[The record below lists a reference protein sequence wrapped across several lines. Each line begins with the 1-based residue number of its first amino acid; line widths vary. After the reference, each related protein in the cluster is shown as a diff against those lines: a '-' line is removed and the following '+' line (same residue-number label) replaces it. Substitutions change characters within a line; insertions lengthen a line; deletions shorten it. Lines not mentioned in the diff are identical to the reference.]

1 MAAVVDE
8 NWASDG
14 DSFPWQFRNA
24 GLGPLIGK
32 KSWGGVTGITD
43 HGPLIDGGSVSVPE
57 FGFLNI
63 DGEWAIEGVGV
74 EPDIEV
80 ENDPARVI
88 AGDRKSGVEGTSDG
102 HDERGT

>member
-43 HGPLIDGGSVSVPE
+43 HGPLIDGGAVSVPV

-63 DGEWAIEGVGV
+63 DGVCVIEGVGG
-74 EPDIEV
+74 EPDIEGD
-80 ENDPARVI
+80 NDRASVI
-88 AGDRKSGVEGTSDG
+88 AGEDPQLQTAIDK
-102 HDERGT
+102 